1 MSAIATLQDAGWRIL
16 IEPVEKKPNAFLFEA
31 YPPQSDPRAKSGG
44 CYSMAVEIP
53 GSVSHEVKTIHVEQL
68 ASSVCK
74 EEGLYHLPPHYDPEL
89 EEVITNA

>member
-31 YPPQSDPRAKSGG
+31 YPPPSDPRASSGG
-44 CYSMAVEIP
+44 CYSVAVEIP
-53 GSVSHEVKTIHVEQL
+53 GQVTPEVKNIHVEHL

-74 EEGLYHLPPHYDPEL
+74 EEGIVPLPPHYDPEV
-89 EEVITNA
+89 EEVITHV